1 MFKQLSTRIVLVQ
14 PSHPGNIGSA
24 ARAMKTMGFH
34 DLVIVKPKRY
44 PAPEANMMAVG
55 ADDLL
60 QQARIVETLDEAIAD
75 CSLVLGTSARDRSLP
90 WPLVHPPKAAEI
102 ILGQAASVKTAILFG
117 REDKGLKN
125 EELQRCHHHIQI
137 PANPEYSSLNLASA
151 VQVLCYQLRMAF
163 VDASEAPAKPDVE
176 FGYDD
181 EMADSATMESFFQHM
196 DVTLHDMEFLDRDTP
211 NRVMP
216 RMRRIFNRARVD
228 LTELNIL
235 RGMLSKMQ
243 SHLEKKNNK

>member
-1 MFKQLSTRIVLVQ
+1 MFTKLNTRIVLVQ

-34 DLVIVKPKRY
+34 DLVIVNPRRY
-44 PAPEANMMAVG
+44 PASEANMMAVG

-60 QQARIVETLDEAIAD
+60 QKARVVKTLDEAIAD

-90 WPLVHPPKAAEI
+90 WPLVYPPKAAEI
-102 ILGQAASVKTAILFG
+102 ILSQNESVKTAILFG

-125 EELQRCHHHIQI
+125 EELQRCHHHIQV

-151 VQVLCYQLRMAF
+151 VQVLCYQLRMSF
-163 VDASEAPAKPDVE
+163 VDAGEKPLKPDIE

-181 EMADSATMESFFQHM
+181 FLADAKAMESFYQNL
-196 DVTLHDMEFLDRDTP
+196 DEVLHEMEFLNRDTP

-216 RMRRIFNRARVD
+216 RIRRIFNRARID
-228 LTELNIL
+228 HTELNIL
-235 RGMLSKMQ
+235 RGMLKKMR
-243 SHLEKKNNK
+243 SHLNRQ

>member
-1 MFKQLSTRIVLVQ
+1 MFTPLDTRIVLVQ

-24 ARAMKTMGFH
+24 ARAMKTMGLH
-34 DLVIVKPKRY
+34 DLVIVNPKRY
-44 PAPEANMMAVG
+44 PAPEAKMMAVG

-60 QQARIVETLDEAIAD
+60 QNARVVETLDEAIAD

-102 ILGQAASVKTAILFG
+102 ILSQDSSVKTAILFG

-137 PANPEYSSLNLASA
+137 PANPEYSSLNLAAA
-151 VQVLCYQLRMAF
+151 VQVLCYQLRMSY
-163 VDASEAPAKPDVE
+163 VDANEKPLKPSIE

-181 EMADSATMESFFQHM
+181 ALADAAAMESFFNNLD
-196 DVTLHDMEFLDRDTP
+196 DVLHDIGFLNRDTP

-216 RMRRIFNRARVD
+216 RMRRLYNRARID
-228 LTELNIL
+228 HTELNIL
-235 RGMLSKMQ
+235 RGMLSGI
-243 SHLEKKNNK
+243 EKYMEKSGKD